1 MSPTKGNIHRYKLKD
16 NPDVGFIQKNFKL
29 AIIIMS
35 NEAKEDIFITSEKTN
50 ILSTKNRK
58 YEKEPNGNTR
68 IPEVFKK
75 DELNRQKEE
84 N

>member
-1 MSPTKGNIHRYKLKD
+1 MS
-16 NPDVGFIQKNFKL
+16 
-29 AIIIMS
+29 
-35 NEAKEDIFITSEKTN
+35 KEDIFITSEKTN

-58 YEKEPNGNTR
+58 YKKESNGNTR